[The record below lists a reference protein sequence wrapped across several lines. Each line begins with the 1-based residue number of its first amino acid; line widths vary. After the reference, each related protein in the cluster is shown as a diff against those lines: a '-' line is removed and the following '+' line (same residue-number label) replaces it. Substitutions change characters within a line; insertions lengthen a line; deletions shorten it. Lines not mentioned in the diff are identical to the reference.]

1 MVYEYLERGSL
12 FSILCN
18 DEEARKLDWIKRVNI
33 IKGVAH
39 GLSYMHQDVSLPIV
53 HRDISSK
60 NILLDTE
67 YEARI
72 SDFGNAKI
80 LDYESSNWTAVVG
93 TIGYI
98 APELAYTLKVTETC
112 AVYSFAEL
120 ALEVIKGKYP
130 TNLVGS
136 ALSSAIC

>member
-112 AVYSFAEL
+112 DVYSFGVL

>member
-98 APELAYTLKVTETC
+98 APERAYTLKVTETC
-112 AVYSFAEL
+112 DVYSFGVL